1 MQRANKRSPME
12 RANASPP
19 SPASP
24 RNETPALDRRRWRKR
39 ANTNTNMPSWRRVN
53 GVRSGGMPSWKRE
66 FGPTNRRGVE
76 RKDGRGEE
84 NRGILGRRAEGSGGN
99 DGVVLEME
107 MVGGGVYDV
116 DPSFVELASLRRL
129 GLFVTAFRRTFVLSS
144 FRPAFPAVVLLVLL
158 TPSSIPSFI
167 DCVQAIIHA
176 AYVLPVTVGRD
187 SKQTF
192 SVQVDTG
199 SSDLVPRKYDPRA
212 SGSTSTG
219 VDFSIQYLQG
229 QVDGPVVWDR
239 VNVGGYEVENQA
251 IGMSHSSSFAEV
263 VPLTIVPSPHLLS
276 ITPFLRPRTLHVSLA
291 IVYLPTTTPTAA
303 GTNIQSEPLSPQFA
317 GILGLALP
325 LNSVIAQALPPV
337 MSNDPD
343 GAAWASNL
351 FGITPYSN
359 APMQRFI
366 GMLLER
372 PGSDRIPSL
381 LGIGRHPSIVS
392 SRVVPSAEDANGG
405 VEYSTLVSERTGTLF
420 WKTSVRAI
428 TVYKDGE
435 KLEVDVGRGVMGSV
449 FPSAVLDSGVPLI
462 LASGRIANGVWGAL
476 GISPSADGMYYIPCT
491 TPLNMTITLDDR
503 TPIPLHPLDLTSP
516 PETSHSP
523 VSSSDA
529 MCVGLLQAADAY
541 LGRPNSIGD
550 MILGVPFL
558 RNVYSVMAYAAPK
571 DDGTFERPWPEG
583 ATGEEEVEDPDTNS
597 TTPNPTRPGNVMP
610 RLGLMS
616 MTDPTIALE
625 EFKTVR
631 VLNQPISNGTHS
643 GGSANTSRDGGS
655 GRHGL
660 SVGII
665 VLIAL
670 VGFFAVCFALF
681 ALRWFLIRRKYGK
694 GGSGSV
700 PASGRNTPLP
710 WNGFG
715 LGGGGGGADGS
726 NSALSADASDEAKL
740 AKMLGA
746 GIGGVGLGGGGY
758 VGSEGVEWGEEGSV
772 SVSG

>member
-1 MQRANKRSPME
+1 
-12 RANASPP
+12 
-19 SPASP
+19 
-24 RNETPALDRRRWRKR
+24 
-39 ANTNTNMPSWRRVN
+39 
-53 GVRSGGMPSWKRE
+53 
-66 FGPTNRRGVE
+66 
-76 RKDGRGEE
+76 
-84 NRGILGRRAEGSGGN
+84 
-99 DGVVLEME
+99 
-107 MVGGGVYDV
+107 
-116 DPSFVELASLRRL
+116 
-129 GLFVTAFRRTFVLSS
+129 
-144 FRPAFPAVVLLVLL
+144 
-158 TPSSIPSFI
+158 
-167 DCVQAIIHA
+167 
-176 AYVLPVTVGRD
+176 
-187 SKQTF
+187 
-192 SVQVDTG
+192 
-199 SSDLVPRKYDPRA
+199 
-212 SGSTSTG
+212 
-219 VDFSIQYLQG
+219 
-229 QVDGPVVWDR
+229 
-239 VNVGGYEVENQA
+239 
-251 IGMSHSSSFAEV
+251 
-263 VPLTIVPSPHLLS
+263 
-276 ITPFLRPRTLHVSLA
+276 
-291 IVYLPTTTPTAA
+291 
-303 GTNIQSEPLSPQFA
+303 
-317 GILGLALP
+317 
-325 LNSVIAQALPPV
+325 
-337 MSNDPD
+337 
-343 GAAWASNL
+343 
-351 FGITPYSN
+351 
-359 APMQRFI
+359 
-366 GMLLER
+366 
-372 PGSDRIPSL
+372 
-381 LGIGRHPSIVS
+381 
-392 SRVVPSAEDANGG
+392 
-405 VEYSTLVSERTGTLF
+405 
-420 WKTSVRAI
+420 
-428 TVYKDGE
+428 
-435 KLEVDVGRGVMGSV
+435 
-449 FPSAVLDSGVPLI
+449 
-462 LASGRIANGVWGAL
+462 
-476 GISPSADGMYYIPCT
+476 
-491 TPLNMTITLDDR
+491 MTITLDDR

-643 GGSANTSRDGGS
+643 GGSANTSRDGAN

-710 WNGFG
+710 WSGFG

-726 NSALSADASDEAKL
+726 NSVLSADASDEAKL

-746 GIGGVGLGGGGY
+746 GIGGVGEKATYPPRPSESRTVVAKDDDGKRLSEDSVYSNGDATGDNTVSTLVAASKSSDALMKVHNKPSVSTFRSSEDRDVAAMAWPADTATLASKSSRARLQEQERARNDSSVLPRGRWGDEEVPPLPSNAPLIASRDASPLRRSGDNVRDSGIGGEDTLSTSVDSYYATASPLAPLPLHSQLPLHMRQDRQRHSRGSQHHRPAPSFPPSKTKRNVDSGMSFASPLPSSTLGDFSDVGSAGGY
-758 VGSEGVEWGEEGSV
+758 GHRSSKSVPSAAATWGENTDSMGSFYYTSPTSVGVGGVLKGVDEFGVGVPVRVSGEGGEVRGVLSVSNSGKARRVVSGDVGGEGVGV
-772 SVSG
+772 AL